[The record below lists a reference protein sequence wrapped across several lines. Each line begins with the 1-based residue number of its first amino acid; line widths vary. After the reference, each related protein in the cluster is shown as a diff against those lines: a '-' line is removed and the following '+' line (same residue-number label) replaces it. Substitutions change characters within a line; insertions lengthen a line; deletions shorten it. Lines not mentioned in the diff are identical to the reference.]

1 MNITTVKEYLSKIN
15 YSKLFIVLQ
24 FIIII
29 ALGYFLFN
37 NKIGQKPP
45 EVIEVPNTNPNTLN
59 QYIPSNY
66 DMTKNDIDRLS
77 RKIDE
82 VTRYQAPQYHYYTYS
97 EEVADETA
105 QEYAKKD
112 KADFVIKNKEQVK
125 ILDGASKKDQE
136 KISNIIN
143 TKEEE
148 QKKNKQ
154 DNIIENNYY
163 AISLERKHSI
173 ELGAKYIDNTAY
185 VATSYRNRDVRYEV
199 VYSPDKNK
207 WGAGIS
213 YTIAK
218 W

>member
-1 MNITTVKEYLSKIN
+1 MNATTIKEYLSKIN

-24 FIIII
+24 FIVII

-37 NKIGQKPP
+37 NKIEQKTP

-59 QYIPSNY
+59 QYIPNNY
-66 DMTKNDIDRLS
+66 NMTKNDIDRLS

-125 ILDGASKKDQE
+125 ILDEASKKDQE

-163 AISLERKHSI
+163 AINLERKHSV

-199 VYSPDKNK
+199 MYSPDKNK

>member
-1 MNITTVKEYLSKIN
+1 MNIASIKEYLSKVN

-24 FIIII
+24 FIVII
-29 ALGYFLFN
+29 ALGYFLFHD
-37 NKIGQKPP
+37 KINGKTP
-45 EVIEVPNTNPNTLN
+45 EVIEVPNTKPNTLG
-59 QYIPSNY
+59 QYIPDNY
-66 DMTKNDIDRLS
+66 NMTKNDLDRLS

-82 VTRYQAPQYHYYTYS
+82 VTQYQAPQYHYYTYS
-97 EEVADETA
+97 QEVADETA

-112 KADFVIKNKEQVK
+112 KADFVIKNQEQVK
-125 ILDGASKKDQE
+125 IIDGASKKDQE

-163 AISLERKHSI
+163 AINLERKHSV

-199 VYSPDKNK
+199 MYSPDKNK